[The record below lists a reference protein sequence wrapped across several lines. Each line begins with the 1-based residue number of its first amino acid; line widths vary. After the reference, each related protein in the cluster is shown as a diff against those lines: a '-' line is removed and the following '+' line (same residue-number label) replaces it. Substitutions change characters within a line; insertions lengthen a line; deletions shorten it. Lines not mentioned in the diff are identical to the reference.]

1 MSHTTPSSPD
11 AGREAQAPPAQDAQE
26 TQYTMYSVFH
36 RPPGGGPEPG
46 DETAGVAQLE
56 RALAESA
63 ETGVVLRGFYDV
75 SGFRHDGEI
84 MVWQHGPD
92 ARELQAALRRLR
104 RTPLFRPLAPAWQAV
119 GVHRTA
125 EFNASHVPAFMMGK
139 EPRAWLTVY
148 PFVRSYEW
156 YLLPE
161 DERRR
166 MLAEHGRKGAAFRTT
181 LANTVASFGISDY
194 EWLLALEDDELLNL
208 VDMMRDLRQ
217 TDARRHVREE
227 VPFYAGRRIGPEEI
241 AEVLR

>member
-1 MSHTTPSSPD
+1 MSSTPPTPPES
-11 AGREAQAPPAQDAQE
+11 AQAGEAAAAPA
-26 TQYTMYSVFH
+26 TQYAMYSIFRRDPA
-36 RPPGGGPEPG
+36 RPVTL
-46 DETAGVAQLE
+46 DEGEE
-56 RALAESA
+56 RAVAELDEVIA
-63 ETGVVLRGFYDV
+63 GCAQADVTLRGIYDI
-75 SGFRHDGEI
+75 SGFRHDGEV
-84 MVWQHGPD
+84 MLWLHGPE

-104 RTPLFRPLAPAWQAV
+104 RTGLLRTLLPSWQAV

-125 EFNASHVPAFMMGK
+125 EFNARHMPAFMMGK

-161 DERRR
+161 EERSR

-181 LANTVASFGISDY
+181 LANTIASFGISDY

-227 VPFYAGRRIGPEEI
+227 VPFYTGRRIDPAELP
-241 AEVLR
+241 EVLR